1 MLLLLLLLLLLE
13 SVALSVVAVATRDD
27 VADESCISW
36 LTLPVTLPLP
46 LVPKDIKS
54 EYQAQ
59 SRQIGRALIC
69 LIVGT
74 KGWVK

>member
-36 LTLPVTLPLP
+36 LTLPVTLPL
-46 LVPKDIKS
+46 VPKDIKS
-54 EYQAQ
+54 E
-59 SRQIGRALIC
+59 
-69 LIVGT
+69 
-74 KGWVK
+74 